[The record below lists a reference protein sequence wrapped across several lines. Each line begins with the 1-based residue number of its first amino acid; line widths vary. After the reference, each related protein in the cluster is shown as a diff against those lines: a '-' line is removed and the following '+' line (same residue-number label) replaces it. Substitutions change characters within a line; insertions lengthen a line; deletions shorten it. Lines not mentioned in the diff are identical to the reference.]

1 MKRATRS
8 AAESAPPLPRKSPR
22 QHRSRATV
30 EFILEAA
37 RRILYE
43 KGVKAITTRRVAEQS
58 GVAVGSLYQYFPN
71 REAIVARLA
80 EDEAQRESQALHR
93 YISSRRQLP
102 LTQYLD
108 AMVAHAIQ
116 SERRMLDF
124 GGEFYQR
131 YTQHFQV
138 GRRISHARSGDI
150 LDVETITRDTLR
162 SFDLHATQIGEPD
175 KLLAAYLLA
184 RGLPTMLGVLVAERP
199 ELLGSERLEAILAR
213 VAAAIVD
220 ARPAGRAGSA
230 NANSRR
236 RQEKRAAG
244 TQ

>member
-1 MKRATRS
+1 MKRATRN
-8 AAESAPPLPRKSPR
+8 AADSAPPLPRKVPR
-22 QHRSRATV
+22 QRRSRATV

-43 KGVKAITTRRVAEQS
+43 KGVKAITTRRVAEHS

-71 REAIVARLA
+71 REAILARLA

-93 YISSRRQLP
+93 YIGSLRQLP

-108 AMVAHAIQ
+108 AVVARTIR
-116 SERRMLDF
+116 SERRMLNF

-138 GRRISHARSGDI
+138 GRRMGHERSGHI

-162 SFDLHATQIGEPD
+162 SFELHATQIGEPD
-175 KLLAAYLLA
+175 RLLAAYLLA
-184 RGLPTMLGVLVAERP
+184 RGLPTMLGVLVVERP
-199 ELLGSERLEAILAR
+199 ELLGSGRLEAILAR
-213 VAAAIVD
+213 VAAAVVD
-220 ARPAGRAGSA
+220 ARPAGRKGTA
-230 NANSRR
+230 NANNRR
-236 RQEKRAAG
+236 RPGRRAVG
-244 TQ
+244 TR